1 MKPSRFFKAAV
12 LSTLSLGTL
21 VAALST
27 PASASSYI
35 QTRSIDF
42 AGSACAAA
50 SVRTSGNATTIFVF
64 NRWKTVGNDRAHCSI
79 SIPVK
84 VPKGMQVGLPTVTYT
99 GTSTPALLTSEVFFA
114 GDLTTAKKLK
124 VRNNFSTTD
133 KTIAWSGCGEDVNIR
148 VNAALM
154 TDYGTG
160 RISSMILSQLPTR
173 RCR

>member
-12 LSTLSLGTL
+12 LSSLSLGAL

-27 PASASSYI
+27 PVSAASYI
-35 QTRSIDF
+35 QTKSIDF

-50 SVRTSGNATTIFVF
+50 SVRTSGNSDTIFVF
-64 NRWKTVGNDRAHCSI
+64 TRWKTVGNDRANCAI

-84 VPKGMQVGLPTVTYT
+84 VPKGLQVGLPSVTYT

-114 GDLTTAKKLK
+114 GDLSTAKKLNVK
-124 VRNNFSTTD
+124 NSFSKTD
-133 KTIAWSGCGEDVNIR
+133 KTVSWSACGEDVNIR